1 MSSFDR
7 ELFPLPAPFPPR
19 IDPWSSDAHGRP
31 VRSLA
36 RSVQRR
42 LFKREHLESWCNDG
56 AQTLNELSGAPYNVL
71 APHSKNNGQDV
82 CVSHLQRVY
91 SGVPKPP
98 LEFTPAGAFIELCG
112 SASRYDPASASE
124 TSVAPYDKDV
134 VSWPP
139 IGSEPAP
146 VLANLSGAD
155 FEMVNG
161 WEQCLLKNATDVSS
175 YRISPTD
182 PVPILSPAS

>member
-1 MSSFDR
+1 MERRSPKAAATVLERLAPAGSDLPAGAFRRSPASPSMSSFDR
-7 ELFPLPAPFPPR
+7 ELFPLPAPFPLR

-56 AQTLNELSGAPYNVL
+56 TQTLSELSGAPYNVL

-124 TSVAPYDKDV
+124 TSVAPTRTWCPGPRLAA
-134 VSWPP
+134 SRPP
-139 IGSEPAP
+139 
-146 VLANLSGAD
+146 
-155 FEMVNG
+155 
-161 WEQCLLKNATDVSS
+161 C
-175 YRISPTD
+175 SPTF
-182 PVPILSPAS
+182 PGRL